1 MKVCIIVKKNK
12 PYIDKI
18 IKLLKKKFNNLDVYF
33 GDYGD
38 DYPKNLN
45 NKRYDILIS
54 YLSPWIINQK
64 TLSKVKLFSLNF
76 HPGPPEYPGIGCYNF
91 AIYNNEI
98 NYGVTAHL
106 MDKTV
111 DTGKIIKV
119 NKFKI
124 SKKITVNELIDKSYK
139 SMFLLFKYVLKNM
152 IVKKKLI
159 FSNDNWKRK
168 PFKRNEFKKLL
179 IIKKDMSSNE
189 IKKRIRAT
197 YFKGSSGPYIKL
209 AGKKFELY
217 KND

>member
-1 MKVCIIVKKNK
+1 MKICIIAKKNK

-18 IKLLKKKFNNLDVYF
+18 IKLTKKNFNNLDIYLGV
-33 GDYGD
+33 YGD
-38 DYPKNLN
+38 VYPKNLD
-45 NKRYDILIS
+45 KKKYDVLIS

-64 TLSKVKLFSLNF
+64 TLSKIKLFSLNF
-76 HPGPPEYPGIGCYNF
+76 HPGPPEYPGTGCYNF

-98 NYGVTAHL
+98 KYGVTAHL

-124 SKKITVNELIDKSYK
+124 SKKITVNELMNKSYK

-152 IVKKKLI
+152 IIKKKI
-159 FSNDNWKRK
+159 TFSNDNWKRK
-168 PFKRNEFKKLL
+168 PFKRKEFKKLL

-197 YFKGSSGPYIKL
+197 YFKGNPGPYIKL
-209 AGKKFELY
+209 VGKKFELY
-217 KND
+217 NND

>member
-1 MKVCIIVKKNK
+1 MKICIIAKKNK

-33 GDYGD
+33 GLDVGD
-38 DYPKNLN
+38 PKNLD

-76 HPGPPEYPGIGCYNF
+76 HPGPPEYPGTGCYNF

-124 SKKITVNELIDKSYK
+124 SKKINDFEIQSNSNKS
-139 SMFLLFKYVLKNM
+139 SVF
-152 IVKKKLI
+152 
-159 FSNDNWKRK
+159 
-168 PFKRNEFKKLL
+168 
-179 IIKKDMSSNE
+179 II
-189 IKKRIRAT
+189 
-197 YFKGSSGPYIKL
+197 
-209 AGKKFELY
+209 
-217 KND
+217 